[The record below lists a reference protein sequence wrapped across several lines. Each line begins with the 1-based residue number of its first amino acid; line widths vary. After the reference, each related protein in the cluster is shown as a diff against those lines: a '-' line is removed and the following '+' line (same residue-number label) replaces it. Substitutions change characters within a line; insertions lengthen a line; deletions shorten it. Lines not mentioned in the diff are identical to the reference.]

1 MDNSVFQVYEDEIQL
16 LEEEIKRL
24 TEKYEDLQQESTF
37 YSDEEVQKSAKI
49 FQREFLG
56 HKGHEPPLDLI
67 AELESLERDLSF
79 LVKFTGIQITSH
91 SKKTLERAANRTV
104 QKHRLSGNCQ
114 SLPFC
119 LEFQLLEVQNKENVS
134 VAITD
139 LSIVVESGQ
148 CSELSKFV
156 SSAEEHGNL
165 LMFFRN
171 LSSYAE
177 WREHRRCTFLHF
189 KAKYPN
195 IVTLPEGQ
203 EGDHIILRNPQLPGL
218 ELIIV
223 WKMHFSEEGR
233 TTPVL
238 DLLPKVPE
246 QVLGQKKAVI
256 ANAPTCFRSML
267 HLFGIEA
274 AIENLIQ
281 VVGLEK

>member
-91 SKKTLERAANRTV
+91 SKKTLERAANRRV

-246 QVLGQKKAVI
+246 QVLGQKAAVI

-274 AIENLIQ
+274 TIENLIQ